1 MMSKAYFSPSKLIFI
16 PELWKTDGTYA
27 EENWPSDAVLLNE
40 GQTAEYWK
48 QSPPVGKQ
56 LGTVDGL
63 PSWVDTPPPTH
74 EQLVSQAEQKKNQLR
89 KAADS
94 EIAWL
99 QDAVDAGIATDEE
112 TALLAAWKNYRVL
125 LMRVNTNNTS
135 DTEWPQP
142 PKD

>member
-1 MMSKAYFSPSKLIFI
+1 MSKAYFSPSNLIFI
-16 PELWKTDGTYA
+16 PELWKTDGTYT
-27 EENWPSDAVLLNE
+27 EENWPSDAVLLTE
-40 GQTAEYWK
+40 EQTAEYWK
-48 QSPPVGKQ
+48 QTPLAGKQ

-74 EQLVSQAEQKKNQLR
+74 EQLVSQAEQQKNQLR

-112 TALLAAWKNYRVL
+112 TALLAGWKKYRVL
-125 LMRVNTNNTS
+125 LMRVDVTKAPEI
-135 DTEWPQP
+135 EWPP
-142 PKD
+142 VPAA